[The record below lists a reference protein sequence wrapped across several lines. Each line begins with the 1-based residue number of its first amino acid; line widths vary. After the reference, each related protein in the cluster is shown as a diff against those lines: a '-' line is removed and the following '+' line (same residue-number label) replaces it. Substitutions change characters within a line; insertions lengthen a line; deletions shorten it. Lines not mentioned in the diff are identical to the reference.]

1 MWSGVPITTASMLF
15 PSLSSIWR
23 KSLYFAA
30 LSHRWNPASPRTQ
43 STSASATMFS
53 GLALAQVAER
63 PAPPAPMPAMFSFSL
78 GDW

>member
-1 MWSGVPITTASMLF
+1 MWSGVPMTTASMFF

-30 LSHRWNPASPRTQ
+30 LSHRWNPGSPRAQ

-53 GLALAQVAER
+53 VSHWRRSPNGW
-63 PAPPAPMPAMFSFSL
+63 PPAPMPAMFSFSL